1 MPDPI
6 SWTHSLPYFLAAL
19 VFGYLLGS
27 IPFGLV
33 ITRLA
38 GQGDIRKIGSGN
50 IGTTNV
56 LRTGKKHLAAL
67 TLLGDMLK
75 GTVAVLIAARLG
87 GPDTA
92 VIAGLGAFLGHLFP
106 VWLRFRGGKGV
117 ATYLGILLGL
127 YWPAALAFAGVWIA
141 LAVAFRFSSLS
152 ALVASLATPVLLY
165 AVFGRVQMAEMM
177 ALLTL
182 MLWAK
187 HHENIARLIK
197 GTEGR
202 IGQTARP
209 AAPDAD
215 APRPPETDG

>member
-6 SWTHSLPYFLAAL
+6 SWALAWPYYLTAL

-27 IPFGLV
+27 IPFGLI

-75 GTVAVLIAARLG
+75 GTVAVLVASRYG
-87 GPDTA
+87 GPDPA
-92 VIAGLGAFLGHLFP
+92 VIAGFGAFIGHIFP

-127 YWPAALAFAGVWIA
+127 YWPAALAFAAIWV
-141 LAVAFRFSSLS
+141 AVAFVTRYSSAS
-152 ALVASLATPVLLY
+152 ALVASLATPLLLWF
-165 AVFGRVQMAEMM
+165 VFDRAQVAELM
-177 ALLTL
+177 ALLSVI
-182 MLWAK
+182 LWAK
-187 HHENIARLIK
+187 HHENIGRLIK

-202 IGQTARP
+202 IGQK
-209 AAPDAD
+209 
-215 APRPPETDG
+215 G

>member
-6 SWTHSLPYFLAAL
+6 SWALAWPYYLTAL

-27 IPFGLV
+27 IPFGLI

-75 GTVAVLIAARLG
+75 GTVAVLVASRYG
-87 GPDTA
+87 GPDPA
-92 VIAGLGAFLGHLFP
+92 VIAGFGAFIGHLFP

-117 ATYLGILLGL
+117 ATYLGVLPGL
-127 YWPAALAFAGVWIA
+127 YWPAALAFAAIWV
-141 LAVAFRFSSLS
+141 AVAVVTRYSSAS
-152 ALVASLATPVLLY
+152 ALVASLATPLLLWF
-165 AVFGRVQMAEMM
+165 VFDRAQIAELM
-177 ALLTL
+177 ALLSL
-182 MLWAK
+182 ILWAK
-187 HHENIARLIK
+187 HHENIGRLIK

-202 IGQTARP
+202 IGQK
-209 AAPDAD
+209 
-215 APRPPETDG
+215 G

>member
-6 SWTHSLPYFLAAL
+6 SWALAWPYYLTAL

-27 IPFGLV
+27 IPFGLI

-75 GTVAVLIAARLG
+75 GTVAVLVASRYG
-87 GPDTA
+87 GPDPA
-92 VIAGLGAFLGHLFP
+92 VIAGFGAFIGHLFP

-117 ATYLGILLGL
+117 ATYLGVLLGL
-127 YWPAALAFAGVWIA
+127 YWPAALAFAAIWIA
-141 LAVAFRFSSLS
+141 VAVVTRYSSAS
-152 ALVASLATPVLLY
+152 ALVASLATPLLLWF
-165 AVFGRVQMAEMM
+165 VFDRAQVAELM
-177 ALLTL
+177 ALLSVI
-182 MLWAK
+182 LWAK
-187 HHENIARLIK
+187 HHENIGRLIK

-202 IGQTARP
+202 IGQK
-209 AAPDAD
+209 
-215 APRPPETDG
+215 G

>member
-6 SWTHSLPYFLAAL
+6 SWSLALPYYLAAL
-19 VFGYLLGS
+19 AFGYLLGS

-38 GQGDIRKIGSGN
+38 GEGDIRKIGSGN

-75 GTVAVLIAARLG
+75 GTLAVLAASRFG
-87 GPDTA
+87 GPDLA
-92 VIAGLGAFLGHLFP
+92 VIAGFGAFLGHLFP

-127 YWPAALAFAGVWIA
+127 FWPAALAFAAIWIGVA
-141 LAVAFRFSSLS
+141 LATRYSSLS
-152 ALVASLATPVLLY
+152 ALVASLATPFLLHF
-165 AVFGRVQMAEMM
+165 AFDRVQIAQLM
-177 ALLTL
+177 ALLSL

-187 HHENIARLIK
+187 HHENIGRLLK

-202 IGQTARP
+202 IGKK
-209 AAPDAD
+209 
-215 APRPPETDG
+215 G

>member
-6 SWTHSLPYFLAAL
+6 SWALAWPYYLTAL

-27 IPFGLV
+27 IPFGLI

-75 GTVAVLIAARLG
+75 GTVAVLVASRYG
-87 GPDTA
+87 GPDPA
-92 VIAGLGAFLGHLFP
+92 VIAGFGAFIGHLFP

-127 YWPAALAFAGVWIA
+127 YWPAALAFAAIWIA
-141 LAVAFRFSSLS
+141 VAVATRYSSAS
-152 ALVASLATPVLLY
+152 ALVASLATPVLLWF
-165 AVFGRVQMAEMM
+165 VFDRAQVAELM
-177 ALLTL
+177 ALLSVI
-182 MLWAK
+182 LWAK
-187 HHENIARLIK
+187 HHENIGRLLK

-202 IGQTARP
+202 IGQKA
-209 AAPDAD
+209 
-215 APRPPETDG
+215 

>member
-6 SWTHSLPYFLAAL
+6 SWALAWPYYLTAL

-27 IPFGLV
+27 IPFGLI

-75 GTVAVLIAARLG
+75 GTVAVLVASRYG
-87 GPDTA
+87 GPDPA
-92 VIAGLGAFLGHLFP
+92 VIAGFGAFIGHLFP

-127 YWPAALAFAGVWIA
+127 YWPAALAFAAIWIA
-141 LAVAFRFSSLS
+141 VAVVTRYSSAS
-152 ALVASLATPVLLY
+152 ALVASLATPVLLWF
-165 AVFGRVQMAEMM
+165 VFDRAQVAELM
-177 ALLTL
+177 ALLSVI
-182 MLWAK
+182 LWAK
-187 HHENIARLIK
+187 HHENIGRLIK

-202 IGQTARP
+202 IGQK
-209 AAPDAD
+209 
-215 APRPPETDG
+215 G

>member
-6 SWTHSLPYFLAAL
+6 SWAHAWPYFLAAL

-38 GQGDIRKIGSGN
+38 GEGDIRTIGSGN

-67 TLLGDMLK
+67 TLLGDALK
-75 GTVAVLIAARLG
+75 GTFAVLVAFRYG
-87 GPDTA
+87 GPDAA
-92 VIAGLGAFLGHLFP
+92 VIAGFGAFIGHIFP
-106 VWLRFRGGKGV
+106 VWLGFRGGKGV

-127 YWPAALAFAGVWIA
+127 FWPAALAFAAIWVSMA
-141 LAVAFRFSSLS
+141 LLFRYSSLS
-152 ALVASLATPVLLY
+152 ALVASLITPLLLY
-165 AVFGRVQMAEMM
+165 VAFDRVQFAELMGV
-177 ALLTL
+177 LTVI
-182 MLWAK
+182 LWAK
-187 HHENIARLIK
+187 HHENIARLLK

-202 IGQTARP
+202 IGQK
-209 AAPDAD
+209 
-215 APRPPETDG
+215 G

>member
-6 SWTHSLPYFLAAL
+6 SWALAWPYYLTAL

-27 IPFGLV
+27 IPFGLI

-75 GTVAVLIAARLG
+75 GTVAVLVASRYG
-87 GPDTA
+87 GPDPA
-92 VIAGLGAFLGHLFP
+92 VIAGFGAFIGHLFP

-117 ATYLGILLGL
+117 ATYLGVLLGL
-127 YWPAALAFAGVWIA
+127 FWPAALAFAAIWIA
-141 LAVAFRFSSLS
+141 VAVVTRYSSAS
-152 ALVASLATPVLLY
+152 ALVASLATPLLLWF
-165 AVFGRVQMAEMM
+165 VFDRAQIAELM
-177 ALLTL
+177 ALLSL
-182 MLWAK
+182 ILWAK
-187 HHENIARLIK
+187 HHENIGRLIK

-202 IGQTARP
+202 IGQKA
-209 AAPDAD
+209 
-215 APRPPETDG
+215 

>member
-6 SWTHSLPYFLAAL
+6 SWALAWPYYLTAL

-27 IPFGLV
+27 IPFGLI

-75 GTVAVLIAARLG
+75 GTVAVLVASRYG
-87 GPDTA
+87 GPDPA
-92 VIAGLGAFLGHLFP
+92 VIAGFGAFIGHIFP

-127 YWPAALAFAGVWIA
+127 YWPAALAFAAIWV
-141 LAVAFRFSSLS
+141 AVAFVTRYSSAS
-152 ALVASLATPVLLY
+152 ALVASLATPLLLWF
-165 AVFGRVQMAEMM
+165 VFDRAQVAELM
-177 ALLTL
+177 ALLSVI
-182 MLWAK
+182 LWAK
-187 HHENIARLIK
+187 HHENIGRLLK

-202 IGQTARP
+202 IGQKA
-209 AAPDAD
+209 
-215 APRPPETDG
+215 